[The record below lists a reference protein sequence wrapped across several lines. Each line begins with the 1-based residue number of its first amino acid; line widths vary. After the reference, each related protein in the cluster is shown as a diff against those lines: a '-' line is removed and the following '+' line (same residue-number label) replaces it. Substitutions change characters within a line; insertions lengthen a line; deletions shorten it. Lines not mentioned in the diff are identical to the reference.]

1 MMPYASPIHTLPFR
15 ALRIIGEY
23 SKPLTRPDW
32 RKSKPII
39 TQYCLYL
46 NVKKFSYAKLG
57 VSPLDRLYH
66 YIAFNITNTDWYFA
80 YVYIS
85 FHGVHKYIERYD
97 CDKCITNIDGI
108 EDAIQYYNIQIF
120 HLRRGCHP

>member
-1 MMPYASPIHTLPFR
+1 MTLLLPNHVLNLIR
-15 ALRIIGEY
+15 EY

-46 NVKKFSYAKLG
+46 NVKNFSYAKLG

-66 YIAFNITNTDWYFA
+66 CIAFNITNTDWYFT
-80 YVYIS
+80 YVYIC
-85 FHGVHKYIERYD
+85 FHGVRKYIERYH
-97 CDKCITNIDGI
+97 CDKSIKNVDGI
-108 EDAIQYYNIQIF
+108 QDAILYYNMNTF
-120 HLRRGCHP
+120 CSMRKCH